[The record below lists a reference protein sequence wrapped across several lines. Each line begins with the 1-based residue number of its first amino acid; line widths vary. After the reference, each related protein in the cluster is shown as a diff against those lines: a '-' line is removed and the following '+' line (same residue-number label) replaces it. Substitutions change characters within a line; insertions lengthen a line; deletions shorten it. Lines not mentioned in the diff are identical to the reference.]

1 MVKLGLDTIQESLRA
16 NGNGARSG
24 LVVNSAYQRLVIS
37 ILDGPSDLEG
47 IKLEK
52 DEVRPLNTFLD

>member
-1 MVKLGLDTIQESLRA
+1 MVKLGLDTIQESL
-16 NGNGARSG
+16 RSG

-47 IKLEK
+47 IKLEE
-52 DEVRPLNTFLD
+52 DGVRPLNTFLD